1 MSVNFLIKDHMSKE
15 GREDNNEKLR
25 QISSHLFKDI

>member
-15 GREDNNEKLR
+15 GREDNNER
-25 QISSHLFKDI
+25 RSQISPHLFEDI